1 MKKRKSSEKFPKN
14 IGITSDEMKKF
25 FVFVGDKEH
34 AELILHLKP
43 YGLREREFFRAVIKA
58 FIEREP
64 NFMNFF
70 EKFQDKIRPISQAQA
85 KRIRAS
91 RKREEKISGKWG
103 LTDEEIKMVF
113 DEIEEGEQEGE

>member
-1 MKKRKSSEKFPKN
+1 MKKRKSEEKFPKN
-14 IGITSDEMKKF
+14 IGITNDELKHF
-25 FVFVGDKEH
+25 LVLVGDKEH

-64 NFMNFF
+64 NFMVFF
-70 EKFQDKIRPISQAQA
+70 EKFQNKIRPISRAQA

-91 RKREEKISGKWG
+91 RKKEEKINGTWG

-113 DEIEEGEQEGE
+113 DEIEEGDQEGE